1 MYKQVSAL
9 LAENSSARMR
19 KLTPM
24 EALENMKNYMKNPG
38 TSFSTT
44 SVAVTSAICG
54 GQHSAAYCNTL
65 QYGVASISRLLKI
78 IGLFCR
84 I

>member
-9 LAENSSARMR
+9 LAENSSARVR

-44 SVAVTSAICG
+44 SVAVTSAVCG
-54 GQHSAAYCNTL
+54 NTL
-65 QYGVASISRLLKI
+65 SHIATHCNMGWLRLVGSFKS
-78 IGLFCR
+78 
-84 I
+84 